1 MSAKKNKNVE
11 EQFNDYEATPVPEEV
26 HMSWLSQELYGLAV
40 DSVWQRFQQAES

>member
-26 HMSWLSQELYGLAV
+26 HICLG
-40 DSVWQRFQQAES
+40 